1 MPSFGAGSA
10 AEEWSSHENVLAAG
24 ILGCGQHEASKIM
37 FLNLMFFHVFSFSL
51 GVLYGPEK
59 LGWIREMFLF
69 LTCWSLPNAGHY
81 PGSFLL
87 LKYGHL
93 QALRIFQ
100 SEKYLKSFSFFIDS
114 ELLARRCTTPPS
126 TMPNGRSVFSIWRER
141 H

>member
-1 MPSFGAGSA
+1 MEVRNILPAWATARFFTKCACYPRGGGGVAAFGGGSA
-10 AEEWSSHENVLAAG
+10 AEEWPSHENVLAAG

-37 FLNLMFFHVFSFSL
+37 FLNLMCFHVFSFSL

-69 LTCWSLPNAGHY
+69 LTCCSLPNAGHY

-93 QALRIFQ
+93 QALRIFL
-100 SEKYLKSFSFFIDS
+100 SEK
-114 ELLARRCTTPPS
+114 
-126 TMPNGRSVFSIWRER
+126 RS
-141 H
+141 

>member
-1 MPSFGAGSA
+1 MYSPLGPQYTFSQNVLAAQGLEGGAPPCSARPA
-10 AEEWSSHENVLAAG
+10 AEEWPGHENVLAAG

-69 LTCWSLPNAGHY
+69 LTCWSLPNACHHR
-81 PGSFLL
+81 GSFLL

-93 QALRIFQ
+93 QTLRIFR
-100 SEKYLKSFSFFIDS
+100 SEK
-114 ELLARRCTTPPS
+114 
-126 TMPNGRSVFSIWRER
+126 RS
-141 H
+141 